1 MAIKS
6 DNVIIDKEKINKILT
21 RGVEDIINK
30 EDLERDLLSGVVLR
44 IKFGIDP
51 TGPKI
56 HLGRAIPLRKL
67 KEFQKLGHIIILIIG
82 DFTAQIGD
90 PSDKND
96 KRPILNK
103 TEIDENLKDY
113 KNQISKI
120 LDISKVEFVYNND

>member
-1 MAIKS
+1 MAIKG
-6 DNVIIDKEKINKILT
+6 DHVIIDEEKINKILNK
-21 RGVEDIINK
+21 GVEDIINK
-30 EDLERDLLSGVVLR
+30 EDLEKDLLSGVVLR

-90 PSDKND
+90 PSDKNE
-96 KRPILNK
+96 KRPILTK